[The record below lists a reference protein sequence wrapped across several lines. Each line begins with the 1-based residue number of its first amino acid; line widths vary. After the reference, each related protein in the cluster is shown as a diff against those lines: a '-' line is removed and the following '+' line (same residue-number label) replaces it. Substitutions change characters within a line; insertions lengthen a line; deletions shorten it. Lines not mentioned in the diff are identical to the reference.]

1 MPFAS
6 ERKKLTKIHPY
17 IIDIIIKI
25 YSSRQKIRNLKLWY
39 DTDEY
44 EGFFM
49 KNKLTSLELKWILYD
64 VGNSAFILLV
74 TTIIPI
80 YFNHLALQG
89 GIDEEQYLAYWSYAA
104 SFATVLVAFLG
115 PVMGTVADFRGNK
128 KRIFLLNAVLGALLL
143 FCFWMPSNWL
153 AFLVLFVITRVFYSV
168 SLVIYDSMLTDVAP
182 EEDLDNVSSKGYA
195 WGYIGSVIPFVISLV
210 IVLMYDQIG
219 ISFNTAMM
227 LAFAINAVWWFAF
240 TLPIALAY
248 KQKHFVPKEDH
259 VAKQTFHRLGQT
271 LRNIRHHKK
280 AFLFLLAFFFYID
293 GVYTIMEMATAYG
306 TSLGLDQT
314 MLLLALLLTQ
324 IVAFPAAIA
333 FGVLSKKY
341 STELLIKVA
350 VIAYLCIALY
360 ALFLN
365 DVTDFWILAFAV
377 GLFQGGIQALSRSYF
392 AKLIPANASGE
403 YFGLFDICGKGASFL
418 GTMIVGLVTQ
428 LTGIQNI
435 AVGCLAFLFL
445 VGLVIFSRVAKMPN
459 DEAFTASNM

>member
-1 MPFAS
+1 
-6 ERKKLTKIHPY
+6 
-17 IIDIIIKI
+17 
-25 YSSRQKIRNLKLWY
+25 
-39 DTDEY
+39 
-44 EGFFM
+44 M
-49 KNKLTSLELKWILYD
+49 KNKLTPLELKWILYD

-80 YFNHLALQG
+80 YFNHLALSG

-115 PVMGTVADFRGNK
+115 PIMGTVADFKGNK
-128 KRIFLLNAVLGALLL
+128 KRIFLLNAILGALLL
-143 FCFWMPSNWL
+143 FCLWMPSNWL
-153 AFLVLFVITRVFYSV
+153 AFLVLFVFARVFYSV
-168 SLVIYDSMLTDVAP
+168 SLVVYDSMLVDVAP
-182 EEDLDNVSSKGYA
+182 EEDLDTVSSKGYA

-219 ISFNTAMM
+219 ITFNLAML
-227 LAFAINAVWWFAF
+227 LAFAINAVWWFLF

-248 KQKHFVPKEDH
+248 KQKHYVPKEDH
-259 VAKQTFHRLGQT
+259 VAKQTFARLIST
-271 LRNIRHHKK
+271 FKNIKSHKK

-314 MLLLALLLTQ
+314 SLLLALLLTQ
-324 IVAFPAAIA
+324 IVAFPAAIT
-333 FGVLSKKY
+333 FGILAKKY
-341 STELLIKVA
+341 STELLIKIA
-350 VIAYLCIALY
+350 VFAYLCIAIY
-360 ALFLN
+360 ALFL
-365 DVTDFWILAFAV
+365 DDLTDFWILAVAV

-392 AKLIPANASGE
+392 ARLIPANASGE
-403 YFGLFDICGKGASFL
+403 YFGIFDICGKGASFL

-445 VGLVIFSRVAKMPN
+445 LGLMIFSKVAKMP
-459 DEAFTASNM
+459 DDTEFAQASSKQN